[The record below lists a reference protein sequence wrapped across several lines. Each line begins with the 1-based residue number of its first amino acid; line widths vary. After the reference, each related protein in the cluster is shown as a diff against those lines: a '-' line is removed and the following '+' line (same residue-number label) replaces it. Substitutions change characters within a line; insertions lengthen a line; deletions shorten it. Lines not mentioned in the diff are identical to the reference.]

1 MRKTIKYTIV
11 TLILT
16 LCILTTGVFSE
27 KVDETKVD
35 AVTSAQ
41 NSQSKNKNTD
51 DGDSSQPNTQELEAQ
66 KYPIYIN
73 YNNSTSVDLLTEKQL
88 DKLYKYF
95 ADNVKTTYPTMDDSD
110 VLIFDQNNIYKMTK
124 DLKSEL
130 RKMDGGKEVVPNG
143 IALLNTKPIETDYT
157 TTLYCLIIL
166 IAFAYFRFAIG
177 VHLDSKK
184 SKNLGIHK

>member
-1 MRKTIKYTIV
+1 MKKTIKYTIT

-16 LCILTTGVFSE
+16 LCILTTGVFAE
-27 KVDETKVD
+27 KADKTKVD

-41 NSQSKNKNTD
+41 NSPSHNKKID
-51 DGDSSQPNTQELEAQ
+51 SGDSSQQNPQELETQ

-73 YNNSTSVDLLTEKQL
+73 YNNSTSVDLLNENQL
-88 DKLYKYF
+88 DKLYKHF
-95 ADNVKTTYPTMDDSD
+95 ADNVKTTYPTMDDRD

-130 RKMDGGKEVVPNG
+130 EKMDNGKEIIPNG

-184 SKNLGIHK
+184 SKNLGIHE

>member
-16 LCILTTGVFSE
+16 LCILTTGVFAE
-27 KVDETKVD
+27 KVNETKVD
-35 AVTSAQ
+35 AVTGAQ
-41 NSQSKNKNTD
+41 TSQIKDKNID
-51 DGDSSQPNTQELEAQ
+51 GGDSSQPNTQELETQ

-95 ADNVKTTYPTMDDSD
+95 ADNVKTTYPTMDDKD
-110 VLIFDQNNIYKMTK
+110 ILIFDQNNIYKLTK

-130 RKMDGGKEVVPNG
+130 RKMDGGKEVIPNG
-143 IALLNTKPIETDYT
+143 IALMSMKPIETDYT

-184 SKNLGIHK
+184 SKNLGIHR

>member
-16 LCILTTGVFSE
+16 LCILTTGVFAE
-27 KVDETKVD
+27 KVNETKVD
-35 AVTSAQ
+35 AVTGAQ
-41 NSQSKNKNTD
+41 NSQIKDKNID
-51 DGDSSQPNTQELEAQ
+51 GGDSSQPNTQELETQ

-95 ADNVKTTYPTMDDSD
+95 ADNVKTTYPTMDDKD
-110 VLIFDQNNIYKMTK
+110 ILIFDQNNIYKMTK

-130 RKMDGGKEVVPNG
+130 GKVDSGKEIIPNG

-184 SKNLGIHK
+184 SKNLGIHE

>member
-16 LCILTTGVFSE
+16 LCILTTGVFAE
-27 KVDETKVD
+27 KVNETKVD
-35 AVTSAQ
+35 AVTGAQ
-41 NSQSKNKNTD
+41 NSQIKDKNI
-51 DGDSSQPNTQELEAQ
+51 DGGGSSQLNTQELETQ
-66 KYPIYIN
+66 KYQIYIN

-95 ADNVKTTYPTMDDSD
+95 ADNVKTTYPTMDDKD
-110 VLIFDQNNIYKMTK
+110 ILIFDQNNIYKLTK

-130 RKMDGGKEVVPNG
+130 RKMDDGKEVIPNG
-143 IALLNTKPIETDYT
+143 IALTSMKPIETDYT

-184 SKNLGIHK
+184 SKNLGIHE

>member
-1 MRKTIKYTIV
+1 MRKTIKYTIA

-16 LCILTTGVFSE
+16 LCILTTGVFAE
-27 KVDETKVD
+27 KVDKTKVD

-41 NSQSKNKNTD
+41 NSQNKNKNTD
-51 DGDSSQPNTQELEAQ
+51 DGGSNQPNTQELEAQ

-88 DKLYKYF
+88 DKLYKHF
-95 ADNVKTTYPTMDDSD
+95 ADNVKTTYPTMDDKD

-130 RKMDGGKEVVPNG
+130 RKMDGGKKVLPNG

>member
-16 LCILTTGVFSE
+16 LCILITGVFAE
-27 KVDETKVD
+27 KVNETKVD
-35 AVTSAQ
+35 AITGAQ
-41 NSQSKNKNTD
+41 NSQIKDKNID
-51 DGDSSQPNTQELEAQ
+51 VGEPNTQELETQ

-95 ADNVKTTYPTMDDSD
+95 ADNVKTTYPTMDDKD
-110 VLIFDQNNIYKMTK
+110 ILIFDQNNIYKLTK

-130 RKMDGGKEVVPNG
+130 RKMDDGKEVIPNG
-143 IALLNTKPIETDYT
+143 IALMSMKPIETDYT

-184 SKNLGIHK
+184 SKNLGIHE

>member
-1 MRKTIKYTIV
+1 MGKTIKYTIV
-11 TLILT
+11 TVILT
-16 LCILTTGVFSE
+16 LCILTTGVFAE
-27 KVDETKVD
+27 KVNETKVD

-51 DGDSSQPNTQELEAQ
+51 DGDSIQPNTQELETQ

-130 RKMDGGKEVVPNG
+130 RKMDGGKEVIPNG

-184 SKNLGIHK
+184 SKNLGIHE